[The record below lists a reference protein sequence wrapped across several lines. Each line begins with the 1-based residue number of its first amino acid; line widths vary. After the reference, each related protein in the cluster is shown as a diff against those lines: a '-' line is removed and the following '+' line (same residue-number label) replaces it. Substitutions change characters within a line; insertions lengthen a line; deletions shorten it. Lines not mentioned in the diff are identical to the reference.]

1 MNRRDL
7 LRGALLGGA
16 ALAVRPAWAW
26 ASGEADAP
34 MDLAALER
42 RHGGRLGVAVLDTHD
57 GRRLAHRGD
66 ERFLMCST
74 FKLML
79 VAAVLA
85 RVDAGKERLGR
96 RVVFDKAVLQEW
108 SPVTSLNV
116 GAPGMTIEGLCEAAM
131 LISDNTAA
139 NLLLDA
145 IGGPPAWTAWVRGLA
160 DTTSRLDHAEPLLNR
175 VHGDDDTTTP
185 WSMLEDMRK
194 VLLGQALS
202 EDLRK
207 QLVNW
212 LTLNQT
218 GAQTLAAG
226 LPSDWRIGDKT
237 GSGHNANNDIA
248 MIWPPGR
255 KPLLVTAYYMTD
267 KHDVA
272 ARKAVLADV
281 GRMVAA
287 WAQGSN

>member
-7 LRGALLGGA
+7 LRGALIGGA
-16 ALAVRPAWAW
+16 AFVLRPAWAW
-26 ASGEADAP
+26 NSAAADVPA
-34 MDLAALER
+34 DLAALER
-42 RHGGRLGVAVLDTHD
+42 RHGGRLGVAALDTQN

-79 VAAVLA
+79 VATVLA
-85 RVDAGKERLGR
+85 RVDAGKERLER
-96 RVVFDKAVLQEW
+96 RVVFDKSVLQEW

-116 GAPGMTIEGLCEAAM
+116 GAPGMTVEGLCEAAM

-145 IGGPPAWTAWVRGLA
+145 IGGPSAWTAWVRSLGDA
-160 DTTSRLDHAEPLLNR
+160 KSRLDHSEPLLNR
-175 VHGDDDTTTP
+175 SHGEDDTTTP

-202 EDLRK
+202 AGMRERLIG
-207 QLVNW
+207 W
-212 LTLNQT
+212 LKLNQT

-226 LPSDWRIGDKT
+226 LPPGWRIGDKT

-248 MIWPPGR
+248 VIWPPNR

-281 GRMVAA
+281 GRVVAA
-287 WAQGSN
+287 WAQGTL